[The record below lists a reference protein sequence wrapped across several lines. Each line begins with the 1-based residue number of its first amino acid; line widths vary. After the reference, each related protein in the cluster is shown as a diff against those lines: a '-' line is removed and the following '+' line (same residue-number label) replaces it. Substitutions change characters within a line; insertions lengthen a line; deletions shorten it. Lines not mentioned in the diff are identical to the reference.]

1 MQRWFLFLEMI
12 VIQRDNK
19 DMFYTPKD
27 DIKDMFYTYSK
38 SWMITSCQ
46 GSPRAVDALC
56 RGNIFLLNELETNIH
71 LYFTFLEISL
81 ISPRRWSTP
90 STGRGVGYHGP
101 IGGSLIDSPPL
112 PQHLAQHPP
121 LMAPLVEVSIIVLLF
136 ASAAAITIAACF
148 SAKALQWR

>member
-1 MQRWFLFLEMI
+1 MLF
-12 VIQRDNK
+12 IQKDNK
-19 DMFYTPKD
+19 EMYYIPKD
-27 DIKDMFYTYSK
+27 DKDMFYTYSK

-56 RGNIFLLNELETNIH
+56 GGNIFLLNELETNIH

-81 ISPRRWSTP
+81 IFPKRWSTP
-90 STGRGVGYHGP
+90 SRASPNHAP

-121 LMAPLVEVSIIVLLF
+121 LKAPLVEVSIIVLLF

-148 SAKALQWR
+148 SAKALQ